1 MLAVKDCH
9 VHYGHVHAVKGV
21 TFEVREGEIVTL
33 IGSNGAGKSTLLN
46 TIAGLMHPSRGTIFF
61 RGRDITRAKT
71 SEIVRLGVSLSP
83 EGRRVFPGLSVLENL
98 MLGSFTR
105 KDRENVGKDIDWVYH
120 HFPVLRQRREQAAGT
135 LSGGEQQMLA
145 IGRSL
150 MSRPRI
156 LLLDEPS
163 LGLAP
168 LLVEQIFEI
177 VRSIHGEGT
186 TILIVEQKAFL
197 ALELAQRGYV
207 LETGR
212 IVLEGTTEELRENSY
227 VKEAYLG

>member
-46 TIAGLMHPSRGTIFF
+46 TIAGLMHPSRGTISF

>member
-46 TIAGLMHPSRGTIFF
+46 TIAGLMHPSRGTISF

-156 LLLDEPS
+156 LLMDEPS